1 MNKSICKQIEGML
14 CLYIEN
20 KLSIEERIF
29 VKKHFEQCPTCYK
42 KYLEMKKIFKN
53 LHNEYEKLMLELKK
67 AESEKIFSIR
77 EYEAFHQNISP
88 YIDDELCYE
97 DSIKFR
103 KYLLKSKSARNELA
117 NAYSLKNNIKYSIN
131 DFKDKLNIN
140 FSSKIINKLQGK
152 NFDILEI
159 IYPKTVILLS
169 FLISTLIL
177 ISIYLG
183 FSYINE
189 TFAKDTDN
197 SIVKSIE
204 IPNEKNMIEFT
215 FDNNNKPI
223 IISK

>member
-20 KLSIEERIF
+20 KLSNEERFF
-29 VKKHFEQCPTCYK
+29 VKSHFEQCPTCYK
-42 KYLEMKKIFKN
+42 KYLEMKKIFQN

-77 EYEAFHQNISP
+77 EYENFYKNISP

-117 NAYSLKNNIKYSIN
+117 SAYDLKNNIKYSIN

-140 FSSKIINKLQGK
+140 FSNKIINKLQGK
-152 NFDILEI
+152 NFDILDF
-159 IYPKTVILLS
+159 IYPKAAILLT

-177 ISIYLG
+177 VSIYLG
-183 FSYINE
+183 FNYINE
-189 TFAKDTDN
+189 AFAKDTDN
-197 SIVKSIE
+197 AIVKSIE
-204 IPNEKNMIEFT
+204 IPNEKDMMEFT
-215 FDNNNKPI
+215 FDQNNKAI